1 MGLNLCPLTWKG
13 GVVTTGPPGKSWFL
27 HFLSCL
33 KLKKEYV
40 TETTCG
46 PENLKC
52 LLSDQLQKKF
62 ANPCSKAQG
71 PALKFLLRG
80 SRTVASTLS
89 FPHHF
94 QVSESEHKP
103 GVVAVVF

>member
-1 MGLNLCPLTWKG
+1 MEGWSCNRWTAREVLG
-13 GVVTTGPPGKSWFL
+13 FM
-27 HFLSCL
+27 FLSCL

-46 PENLKC
+46 PQNLKC
-52 LLSDQLQKKF
+52 LLSDQLHKKF

-89 FPHHF
+89 FPHRF